1 LKKTLT
7 TEEYLQLLTA
17 KGFKFRED
25 SLGFIEFGKHYTGSS
40 DYLVN
45 IAIEITLKAQKQFDG
60 SFFVS
65 FLEMIKR
72 EQIQSK
78 HAAFELA
85 KDKKII

>member
-1 LKKTLT
+1 MNKSWS
-7 TEEYLQLLTA
+7 TEDYLQQLTA
-17 KGFKFRED
+17 KGFKFGED
-25 SLGFIEFGKHYTGSS
+25 SLGFIEFGKHYTDSS

-65 FLEMIKR
+65 FLEMIKQ
-72 EQIQSK
+72 EQVRTK

-85 KDKKII
+85 KEKKII

>member
-1 LKKTLT
+1 MKKSWS
-7 TEEYLQLLTA
+7 TEEYLQQLTA
-17 KGFKFRED
+17 KGFKFGED

-65 FLEMIKR
+65 FLEMIKQ
-72 EQIQSK
+72 EQVYSK
-78 HAAFELA
+78 KAAFELA
-85 KDKKII
+85 KEKKII